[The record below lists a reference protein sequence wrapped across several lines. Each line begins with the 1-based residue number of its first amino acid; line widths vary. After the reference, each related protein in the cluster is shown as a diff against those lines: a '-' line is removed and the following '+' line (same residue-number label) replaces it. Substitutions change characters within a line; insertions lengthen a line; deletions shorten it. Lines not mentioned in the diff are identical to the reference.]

1 MTETQLR
8 NDIDTKL
15 TVPVTQVS
23 KFKELFNSTV
33 DFVLGQNKDDFPD
46 WTAVLVFN
54 TNGTGA
60 GKYCKHPD
68 TNGRKRIFETKTSGN
83 VNNVPPTDPG
93 VTENTHW
100 KEISESASS
109 GIPEYTPG
117 VFGSGLKIVY
127 HNHTSLGRR
136 LFLLTEPVRPFTSAN
151 IETEIAA
158 GKWVDFTI
166 EESKVQALIAN
177 AVTGLYDLRGTYNAS
192 SNLFPAAGGSGN
204 AGAILKGDIWIISV
218 PGTLGGTP
226 VVVDQHV
233 LALVDAPGQTASNW
247 QISKGTSTLMD
258 YAVATGTNTYAVTL
272 TPGPFGYTE
281 GLRITVRFTN
291 ASTITNPTINV
302 NGLGARTIVKRTNS
316 ALVTGDIAAGQIYT
330 LVFDG
335 TNFRMMGIANS
346 ATLNDVAITNQI
358 ESGKN
363 VGVYIRSSDGQL
375 TKLPWLE
382 YDVTNR
388 KVTITG
394 LNNLNSGVSFEV
406 LNSDLAAILRLFND
420 LRLEIGG
427 TQFILEPNNSV
438 PSGNARI
445 RLNDN
450 QAMGLIIEDKNGK
463 EYVSF
468 RTTDNDERF
477 NIRVPR
483 RLQTLGTVDSFY
495 DEYQAQVTAN
505 AANGSTTLITSIAMP
520 TDEEM
525 IDVICEWNC
534 ISNAGVGGGGVV
546 RHRIQRISGG
556 TVQEMSTQTV
566 ADIKRTAGDFVVNI
580 VADNTNKRVNINFVN
595 NSSGGLAFKVTAYRV
610 GFSRI
615 QEPL

>member
-117 VFGSGLKIVY
+117 VFASGLKIVY

-158 GKWVDFTI
+158 GKWIDFTI
-166 EESKVQALIAN
+166 EESKVQTLIAN
-177 AVTGLYDLRGTYNAS
+177 AVTGLYDLRGSYNAS

-226 VVVDQHV
+226 VAVDQHV

-247 QISKGTSTLMD
+247 QISKGNSVVDAT
-258 YAVATGTNTYAVTL
+258 AVVKGILKLY
-272 TPGPFGYTE
+272 
-281 GLRITVRFTN
+281 N
-291 ASTITNPTINV
+291 ALGQNLDGTITQKAISDAIQVDEAFTAASKFDTNYVSQVTISGAIAFTLNNAGAIIGKTRKVYMRANGINKPTFSSDFVIHRDNWVNTINTWNLV
-302 NGLGARTIVKRTNS
+302 NMV
-316 ALVTGDIAAGQIYT
+316 YT
-330 LVFDG
+330 P
-335 TNFRMMGIANS
+335 
-346 ATLNDVAITNQI
+346 
-358 ESGKN
+358 SGK
-363 VGVYIRSSDGQL
+363 VSV
-375 TKLPWLE
+375 W
-382 YDVTNR
+382 
-388 KVTITG
+388 IT
-394 LNNLNSGVSFEV
+394 
-406 LNSDLAAILRLFND
+406 
-420 LRLEIGG
+420 
-427 TQFILEPNNSV
+427 
-438 PSGNARI
+438 
-445 RLNDN
+445 
-450 QAMGLIIEDKNGK
+450 
-463 EYVSF
+463 
-468 RTTDNDERF
+468 
-477 NIRVPR
+477 
-483 RLQTLGTVDSFY
+483 
-495 DEYQAQVTAN
+495 YQ
-505 AANGSTTLITSIAMP
+505 
-520 TDEEM
+520 
-525 IDVICEWNC
+525 
-534 ISNAGVGGGGVV
+534 
-546 RHRIQRISGG
+546 
-556 TVQEMSTQTV
+556 
-566 ADIKRTAGDFVVNI
+566 
-580 VADNTNKRVNINFVN
+580 
-595 NSSGGLAFKVTAYRV
+595 
-610 GFSRI
+610 
-615 QEPL
+615 